1 MPVNKKGGKK
11 FKRIKKDSSDNEV
24 TKIIYPEN
32 EGIEQSFATVI
43 DPLGS
48 RRFRVKLNPPLNYES
63 IKDFDIAKYI
73 EPKMGHL
80 RGKIRR
86 NTWVRRGDIVLVSI
100 RSFEKDKVDII
111 LKYTDDQEKKIKSQ
125 GLMMVVD
132 NIEND
137 NMHGFEW
144 DTSKH
149 VDNDIIKDISILNID
164 NKEIDINDI

>member
-1 MPVNKKGGKK
+1 
-11 FKRIKKDSSDNEV
+11 
-24 TKIIYPEN
+24 
-32 EGIEQSFATVI
+32 
-43 DPLGS
+43 
-48 RRFRVKLNPPLNYES
+48 
-63 IKDFDIAKYI
+63 
-73 EPKMGHL
+73 MGHL